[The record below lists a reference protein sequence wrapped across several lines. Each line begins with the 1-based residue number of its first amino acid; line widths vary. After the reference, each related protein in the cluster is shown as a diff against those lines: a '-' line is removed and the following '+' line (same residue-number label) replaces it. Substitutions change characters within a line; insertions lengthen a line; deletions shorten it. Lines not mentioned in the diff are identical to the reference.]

1 MTSELMKLFLIPI
14 RGIVN
19 FRFIN
24 LSLRILSKYKRNQF
38 NIVQCNKIN
47 VIIFKFRNI
56 CYYITLIIIC
66 YINDILMHNTN
77 K

>member
-14 RGIVN
+14 HGIVN
-19 FRFIN
+19 FRSMN

-38 NIVQCNKIN
+38 NIVQCNKMN
-47 VIIFKFRNI
+47 VITFKIRNI
-56 CYYITLIIIC
+56 RYYITLIIIC
-66 YINDILMHNTN
+66 YMSYILMHNIN